1 MYRTGSRFFT
11 RTIYCFKV
19 KYAYLLINF
28 LSVIFPLLL
37 SFDSRV
43 RFHKSWKHIWPGLL
57 LTGILF
63 LAWDI
68 FFTVK
73 GVWSFNPDYILG
85 ITFFRLPLEEIL
97 FFLTIPFS
105 CIFIY
110 ECLNYYVKWQIP
122 DWIIKIINSLLIVSS
137 VIILIFYQNRLYTS
151 INFGTLLFMLLL
163 LSFFLKVKWL
173 NHFYLA
179 YLVSLVPFYIVNGIL
194 TSVPIVSYNNAENL
208 AVRVGTI
215 PVEDHFY
222 LMSLLLMNIAF
233 FEYFRKRDA
242 SFINQKSV

>member
-1 MYRTGSRFFT
+1 MFPAGNYFFT
-11 RTIYCFKV
+11 PASQKFKV

-28 LSVIFPLLL
+28 LSVVFPLLL

-43 RFHKSWKHIWPGLL
+43 RYYKSWKFIWPGLL
-57 LTGILF
+57 LIGIVF
-63 LAWDI
+63 LVWDV
-68 FFTVK
+68 FFTLK
-73 GVWSFNPDYILG
+73 GVWTFNPAYILG
-85 ITFFRLPLEEIL
+85 IRFFGLPIEEIL

-110 ECLNYYVKWQIP
+110 ACLNYYVKWQIA
-122 DWIIKIINSLLIVSS
+122 DRIVSFLNFMLMLVS
-137 VIILIFYQNRLYTS
+137 IIILIFYYNRLYTL
-151 INFGTLLFMLLL
+151 INFGTLFLLL
-163 LSFFLKVKWL
+163 ILVQFVFKVNWM

-179 YLVSLVPFYIVNGIL
+179 YLVSLIPFYIVNGIL
-194 TSVPIVSYNNAENL
+194 TSVPIVRYNNAENL
-208 AVRVGTI
+208 AVRIGTI

-242 SFINQKSV
+242 SFIDLK